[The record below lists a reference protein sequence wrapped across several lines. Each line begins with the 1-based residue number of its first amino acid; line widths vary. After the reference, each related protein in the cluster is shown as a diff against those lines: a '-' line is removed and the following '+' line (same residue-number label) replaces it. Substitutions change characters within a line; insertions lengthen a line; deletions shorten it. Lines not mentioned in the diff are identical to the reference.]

1 MNLRLGTD
9 LNGTIQTVQL
19 PFGNRDIIV
28 ADQTVDNLHRFIGH
42 KAELRRHSRQEF
54 IDDIEKNSDP
64 TIGPTITFTN
74 NHVFETGD
82 IVTISDVGGFEETF
96 DGGDDITIVDLG
108 GTQIQLADFPTSLLG
123 TDTYRPTGT
132 IDRAAKTITIRN
144 IVKDGTDP
152 LEVESRNPHGLAT
165 GDQITFTGISG
176 TTEVNGN
183 DYTVTRV
190 DDTTFTLD
198 GTDSSAFSDFET
210 AGEADIPEVNLDI
223 KDIRL
228 VTNYP
233 VLITT
238 ADSHSLQNYQQVEI
252 SDVGGTTELNS
263 NTYSVRVVDLNSF
276 ELIGTDSSQ
285 FSHYLQR
292 GRVTKLGEV
301 SGVAV
306 LDFQES

>member
-1 MNLRLGTD
+1 MN
-9 LNGTIQTVQL
+9 
-19 PFGNRDIIV
+19 
-28 ADQTVDNLHRFIGH
+28 
-42 KAELRRHSRQEF
+42 S
-54 IDDIEKNSDP
+54 
-64 TIGPTITFTN
+64 
-74 NHVFETGD
+74 
-82 IVTISDVGGFEETF
+82 
-96 DGGDDITIVDLG
+96 
-108 GTQIQLADFPTSLLG
+108 TQIQLADFPTSLLG
-123 TDTYRPTGT
+123 SDTYQPTGT

-306 LDFQES
+306 LDFQDS